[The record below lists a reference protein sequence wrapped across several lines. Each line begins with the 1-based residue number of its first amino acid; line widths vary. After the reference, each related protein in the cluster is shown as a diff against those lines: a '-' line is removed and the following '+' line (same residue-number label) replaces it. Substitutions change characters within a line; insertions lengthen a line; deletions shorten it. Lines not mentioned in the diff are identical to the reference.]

1 MKKNNQEKQIT
12 VEGMMSYGMQEN
24 GLHTADFTNFEGAE
38 NIEPFEGKCD
48 VKLMSD
54 GNLYLTEL
62 PKPKAHKSQG
72 KKLFCEDNST
82 LSLGVDR
89 KLYYLFVMP
98 EAEISDMPDK
108 LIHQAVSIA
117 EKINDMLRK
126 QEVIK
131 YLS

>member
-1 MKKNNQEKQIT
+1 MKKNNKVKQVT
-12 VEGMMSYGMQEN
+12 VEGMMSYGVQEN
-24 GLHTADFTNFEGAE
+24 GLHTADFTNFEGVE
-38 NIEPFEGKCD
+38 NVEPFEGNCE
-48 VKLMSD
+48 VKLMRD

-62 PKPKAHKSQG
+62 PKPKSHKGQG

-82 LSLGVDR
+82 LSLGVNH
-89 KLYYLFVMP
+89 KLYYVFVTP
-98 EAEISDMPDK
+98 ETEIKEMPDK